1 MLRIKRLAKGH
12 LFVGLVS
19 KLFAVMYESIAGTY
33 FIIELRKKSYLVHF
47 MFVTLHFLKGTNLK
61 WLICIC
67 RGRKA
72 LLACKPG

>member
-47 MFVTLHFLKGTNLK
+47 MFVT
-61 WLICIC
+61 
-67 RGRKA
+67 
-72 LLACKPG
+72 